1 MPRGPGRLRTKNGSK
16 NSVGKRVKNQRLKLG
31 ITQSVLCG
39 QIANITD
46 GEWNPTPQEIMRIEN
61 GKRLVTD
68 LEMITLTKTL
78 EFNLFLLIGI
88 GK

>member
-16 NSVGKRVKNQRLKLG
+16 NSVGKRVKSQRLKLG
-31 ITQSVLCG
+31 ITQPVLCG
-39 QIANITD
+39 RVANITD

-68 LEMITLTKTL
+68 LEIIALSNALKCEACWLLT
-78 EFNLFLLIGI
+78 